1 LAKRSHGKISETL
14 LSTKSV
20 ENNKNIKI
28 WSWVALCICI
38 VASVVLIGRVAWLQ
52 FVRGDELSKA
62 AKAQQN
68 SGRTITASRGTIYD
82 SNGTVLAVSISANKV
97 TASRNIINSTGD
109 KYDGGREAYQK
120 MIAKDLSEL
129 LSLDYDKLLEKLKG
143 SGNYLEIAS
152 KLDIEVGEKVSEWKS
167 ANKIKGIYVDSDT
180 KRYYPNG
187 ELASHVI
194 GFTGKDGDGLVCGV
208 EVALNDV
215 LKGTNGKIITAV
227 DALGHEVPTDEI
239 SRIDPVNGY
248 NVTLTL
254 DATIQYMV
262 EEALSDA
269 SIDFGVEEGCCC
281 IVMDPDTGDI
291 LAMASNPGFDLNA
304 PYDCPDGMDPSTWI
318 NGSAE
323 SVEILNSTVWRNK
336 ALTDTYEPGS
346 TFKTITAC
354 MSLEEGVVTPETEF
368 SDAPVD
374 LSGWTI
380 HCWHRAGH
388 GTETFA
394 KAIMNSCNPIMVRAS
409 QKLGINTFYS
419 YVASFGFTEKTGIML
434 SGEANSVIHTNPTEI
449 DMAVASFG
457 QRLQITPLQL
467 VSAYSAVANGGYLY
481 EPRIVK
487 EITDENGNVIKR
499 YETET
504 VRQVISNDTSEKVLK
519 MLEDTVAKGG
529 GSRAYVSGYRVAGK
543 TGTSETT
550 TTDQTGR
557 YVCSFAGIAPADDPE
572 VVILAVVDHPTIGGA
587 SGGVQAASIVG
598 RLFQEILDY
607 LEIEKRYTEDD
618 LKNLLSSYD
627 VPSFTSGTVADAT
640 YTINLSTFNY
650 VIVGPKTDDAKI
662 VAQFPAPGVKVA
674 RESTIVL
681 YTDLESNISQV
692 RMPDLKGLSL
702 EDAHATLVGMGLNM
716 RAFSLGTVVGQS
728 IEAGTY
734 IDKGSV
740 VELSVIDEESANAG
754 NDTVVEN

>member
-1 LAKRSHGKISETL
+1 LAKKSQRKNNVL
-14 LSTKSV
+14 LSTDSS
-20 ENNKNIKI
+20 ENNRNIKI
-28 WSWVALCICI
+28 WSWVALCVCI

-52 FVRGDELSKA
+52 FVRGDELSRA
-62 AKAQQN
+62 AKEQQN
-68 SGRTITASRGTIYD
+68 TGRMITASRGTIYD

-97 TASRNIINSTGD
+97 TASRTIIKSAGD
-109 KYDGGREAYQK
+109 KYEGGREAYQK
-120 MIAKDLSEL
+120 MIADYLAEL
-129 LSLDYDKLLEKLKG
+129 LDLDAAKLLEKIKG

-152 KLDIEVGEKVSEWKS
+152 KLDVEVGKKVSEWKTEK
-167 ANKIKGIYVDSDT
+167 KIKGIYIDSDT

-187 ELASHVI
+187 SLASHVI

-239 SRIDPVNGY
+239 KRIDPVNGY

-262 EEALSDA
+262 EEALKDA
-269 SIDFGVEEGCCC
+269 TIDFGVEEGCCC
-281 IVMDPDTGDI
+281 IVMDPRSGDI

-304 PYDCPDGMDPSTWI
+304 PYDCPDGMDPAAWV
-318 NGSAE
+318 NGSVE

-354 MSLEEGVVTPETEF
+354 MALEESVVTPETEF

-380 HCWHRAGH
+380 HCWRREGH
-388 GTETFA
+388 GNESFS
-394 KAIMNSCNPIMVRAS
+394 KAIMNSCNPIMVRVA
-409 QKLGINTFYS
+409 QKIGIKTFYS
-419 YVASFGFTEKTGIML
+419 YVAAFGFYEKTGILL
-434 SGEANSVIHTNPTEI
+434 SGEANSVMHTNPTEI

-487 EITDENGNVIKR
+487 EITDQNGNVIKR

-504 VRQVISNDTSEKVLK
+504 VRQVISNETSEKVLK

-557 YVCSFAGIAPADDPE
+557 YVCSFAGIAPADEPE
-572 VVILAVVDHPTIGGA
+572 VIILVVVDHPTIGGA
-587 SGGVQAASIVG
+587 SGGVQAGSVAG
-598 RLFQEILDY
+598 KLFQEVLDY
-607 LEIEKRYTEDD
+607 LEVEKRYTEDD
-618 LKNLLSSYD
+618 LKNLLSVYD
-627 VPSFTSGTVADAT
+627 VPSFTDGTVAEAT
-640 YTINLSTFNY
+640 YTINLSTFDY

-681 YTDLESNISQV
+681 YTDVEANISQV

-702 EDAHATLVGMGLNM
+702 ENAHATLVGMGLNM

-740 VELSVIDEESANAG
+740 VELDVIDEESQNAG
-754 NDTVVEN
+754 NDTVIEN